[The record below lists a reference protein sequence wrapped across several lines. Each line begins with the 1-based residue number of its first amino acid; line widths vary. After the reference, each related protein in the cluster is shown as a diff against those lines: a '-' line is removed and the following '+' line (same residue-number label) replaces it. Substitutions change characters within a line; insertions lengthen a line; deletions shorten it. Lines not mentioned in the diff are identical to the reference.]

1 MKRRGERKE
10 CGRQVGGKE
19 GRKGM
24 TQERKTK
31 SSRKKGMKK
40 MKGKK
45 MGRKEDGKKVNEMEK
60 ECRGG
65 HTEGKTL
72 GRNKSRL
79 EKREGIQRTGKKE
92 E

>member
-45 MGRKEDGKKVNEMEK
+45 VGRWEGRKIGK
-60 ECRGG
+60 R
-65 HTEGKTL
+65 
-72 GRNKSRL
+72 
-79 EKREGIQRTGKKE
+79 
-92 E
+92 

>member
-19 GRKGM
+19 GRKWM

-45 MGRKEDGKKVNEMEK
+45 VRRWEGRRIGK
-60 ECRGG
+60 R
-65 HTEGKTL
+65 
-72 GRNKSRL
+72 
-79 EKREGIQRTGKKE
+79 
-92 E
+92 

>member
-24 TQERKTK
+24 THERKTK

-40 MKGKK
+40 MKGR
-45 MGRKEDGKKVNEMEK
+45 GQERRRNRSKE
-60 ECRGG
+60 R
-65 HTEGKTL
+65 
-72 GRNKSRL
+72 
-79 EKREGIQRTGKKE
+79 
-92 E
+92 